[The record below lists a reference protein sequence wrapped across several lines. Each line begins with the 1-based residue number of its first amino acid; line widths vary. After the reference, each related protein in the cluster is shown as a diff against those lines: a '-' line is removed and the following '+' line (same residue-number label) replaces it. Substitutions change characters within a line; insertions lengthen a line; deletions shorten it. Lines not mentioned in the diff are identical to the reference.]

1 MDSSP
6 SKILL
11 IHRFVG
17 KYPWKINRD
26 KKKQHRKNAI
36 LMQTVV
42 NNRMTK
48 T

>member
-1 MDSSP
+1 MIMDSSP

-26 KKKQHRKNAI
+26 KKKTTQKERNSYVDCRK
-36 LMQTVV
+36 
-42 NNRMTK
+42 
-48 T
+48 